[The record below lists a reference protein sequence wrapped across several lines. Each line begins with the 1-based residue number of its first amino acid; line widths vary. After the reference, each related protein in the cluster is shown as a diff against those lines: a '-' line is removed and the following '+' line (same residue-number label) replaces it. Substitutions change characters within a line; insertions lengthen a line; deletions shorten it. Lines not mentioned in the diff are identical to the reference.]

1 MLDDKGFD
9 LWADGYDKAVR
20 LSDES
25 NEYPFAAYKEV
36 LNTVY
41 KIASSVS
48 LMKILFAGE
57 NGKHKPGGT
66 KKDKERK
73 THGK

>member
-48 LMKILFAGE
+48 LMKIFIRR
-57 NGKHKPGGT
+57 GKWET
-66 KKDKERK
+66 QARWNKKR
-73 THGK
+73 